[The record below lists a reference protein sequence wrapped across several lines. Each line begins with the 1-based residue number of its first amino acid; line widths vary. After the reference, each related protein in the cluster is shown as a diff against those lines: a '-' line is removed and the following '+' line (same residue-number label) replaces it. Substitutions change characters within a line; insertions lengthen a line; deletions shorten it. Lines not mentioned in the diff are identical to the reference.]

1 TTQNLGKVCVK
12 AVPPEDFTIATDAVD
27 LRTATYC
34 AMRDRPRVQDLIA
47 RGIDADKARSLP
59 AYGVNPE
66 EVAQE
71 RDRAGESEANTGDG
85 LDDLRQVEVRCH
97 YIRLDANGD

>member
-1 TTQNLGKVCVK
+1 
-12 AVPPEDFTIATDAVD
+12 
-27 LRTATYC
+27 
-34 AMRDRPRVQDLIA
+34 
-47 RGIDADKARSLP
+47 IDAEKARSLP

-97 YIRLDANGD
+97 YIRLDANGDGQLELYRVLTDAEERIFLEKEEVDAIPFGALTPYLSPHRFYG